1 MRTALVSDV
10 HGNAVAL
17 EAVLADLERR
27 PVDQVVALGDMAQGG
42 PQPAEVIDRVVALG
56 WPVVLGNADDFLLD
70 PDAGAEQA
78 TERQLEVRAWSV
90 ERLGAER
97 LETIRGFAPTVEAE
111 LGGGHTLLAFHG
123 SPGSYDDF
131 LFPATPDGVF
141 RALLGDARASVLAGG
156 HIHLQF
162 LRRVGDAVFVNPGS
176 VGLSYDQE
184 QEDGFRADPWA
195 AYAVVE
201 TDASGGLE
209 IAFRRVPFE
218 TAELVDAALA
228 SGMPY
233 ADDVAA
239 RWQARRQGPPREVT
253 P

>member
-17 EAVLADLERR
+17 EALLADLDRE
-27 PVDQVVALGDMAQGG
+27 PVDQVAALGDMAQGG
-42 PQPAEVIDRVVALG
+42 PQPAEVVDRVAALG
-56 WPVVLGNADDFLLD
+56 WPVVLGNADAFLLD
-70 PDAGAEQA
+70 PDAGAEEA
-78 TERQLEVRAWSV
+78 SEGQLEARAWSV
-90 ERLGAER
+90 ERLGAQR

-131 LFPATPDGVF
+131 LFPATPEGVF

-176 VGLSYDQE
+176 VGLSYDHE
-184 QEDGFRADPWA
+184 QVDEEFRADPWA
-195 AYAVVE
+195 AYAVIE
-201 TDASGGLE
+201 TEGAGGLE
-209 IAFRRVPFE
+209 VAFRRVPLDRG
-218 TAELVDAALA
+218 ALVGAVLG
-228 SGMPY
+228 SGMPH
-233 ADDVAA
+233 ADEVAA
-239 RWQARRQGPPREVT
+239 RWRLR
-253 P
+253 

>member
-17 EAVLADLERR
+17 EAVLADLDRE
-27 PVDQVVALGDMAQGG
+27 PVDQVVALGDIAQGG
-42 PQPAEVIDRVVALG
+42 PQPAEVIDRVTALG

-70 PDAGAEQA
+70 PAAGGEEA
-78 TERQLEVRAWSV
+78 TERQLAERAWSV
-90 ERLGAER
+90 EHLGAER
-97 LETIRGFAPTVEAE
+97 LETIRRFAPTVGAE
-111 LGGGHTLLAFHG
+111 LGGGQTLLAFHG

-131 LFPATPDGVF
+131 LFPATPERVF
-141 RALLGDARASVLAGG
+141 RVLLGDARASVLAGG

-176 VGLSYDQE
+176 VGLSYDHE
-184 QEDGFRADPWA
+184 QEGLHADPWA

-218 TAELVDAALA
+218 TAELVEAALA

-239 RWQARRQGPPREVT
+239 RWRSRRHGPPREVT